1 MIKSLS
7 DTRVTFPRRDAIMD
21 INFIA
26 ACTKYQQKK
35 APHARAHSR
44 ATDVIDLNIWSSK
57 MKNVK
62 IYRKSFD
69 KNACPNYFVC
79 VKPSSKNDYL

>member
-44 ATDVIDLNIWSSK
+44 ATDVIDLNI
-57 MKNVK
+57 
-62 IYRKSFD
+62 
-69 KNACPNYFVC
+69 
-79 VKPSSKNDYL
+79 